1 MSSNLLSGYAGA
13 AVNQQQLLAAG
24 MIVFRPWTNC
34 PWIVRSGDNLSVET
48 TMETTLNDDNQ
59 TLLRVY
65 NQSKSLLI
73 LFEWNSMCH
82 TSVCDTLKN

>member
-1 MSSNLLSGYAGA
+1 MFSNLLSGYAGA

-48 TMETTLNDDNQ
+48 TMETTQ
-59 TLLRVY
+59 P
-65 NQSKSLLI
+65 
-73 LFEWNSMCH
+73 F
-82 TSVCDTLKN
+82 LKGLS

>member
-1 MSSNLLSGYAGA
+1 MFSNLLSGYAGA

-48 TMETTLNDDNQ
+48 TMETTLEK
-59 TLLRVY
+59 V
-65 NQSKSLLI
+65 
-73 LFEWNSMCH
+73 
-82 TSVCDTLKN
+82 

>member
-48 TMETTLNDDNQ
+48 TMETTTRWATTFKDFI
-59 TLLRVY
+59 
-65 NQSKSLLI
+65 KSIFFNRKWIPWLK
-73 LFEWNSMCH
+73 SYP
-82 TSVCDTLKN
+82 DTKF